1 VSDELRD
8 GLVAGVQAGDAR
20 AIAEAMAVVDD
31 LRPESFQRRQCLA
44 TELAAVTPDEHR
56 IVGLTGPPGAGKS
69 TLAAALIRAWVDSGS
84 GVGMVAVDP
93 TSQRSGGALLG
104 DRARLRFGPD
114 EPVFMRSLATRHR
127 LGGLAPAT
135 HELASVLCAAY
146 PRTLVETVGVGQSE
160 VAVEHVCD
168 SVVLVIQPGSGDAL
182 QFMKAGILEIP
193 DLFVVHKADLGAAAT
208 RTRNDLESIL
218 ALGPGPGA
226 DPDWTTPVL
235 SVSAQTGGGV
245 GELVE
250 ALDEHGRYLADSG
263 QGARRRQRS
272 RVARVLDA
280 FQSTYGS
287 YGLELLGGRD
297 AAIARAGGVDGTDL
311 DVFAQLTAAA
321 GLPGGRR
328 DS

>member
-1 VSDELRD
+1 VSEELRD
-8 GLVAGVQAGDAR
+8 GLVAEVQAGEVR
-20 AIAEAMAVVDD
+20 AIAEAMAIVDD
-31 LRPESFQRRQCLA
+31 LRRDGFLRRQRLAAELA
-44 TELAAVTPDEHR
+44 TGTPSHHS
-56 IVGLTGPPGAGKS
+56 IIGLTGPPGAGKS
-69 TLAAALIRAWVDSGS
+69 TLAGALIRAWVDAGS

-104 DRARLRFGPD
+104 DRARLRFGPK

-135 HELASVLCAAY
+135 HELASVLRAAY

-193 DLFVVHKADLGAAAT
+193 DLFVVHKADLGAPAT

-226 DPDWTTPVL
+226 DPDWKTPVL
-235 SVSAQTGGGV
+235 SVSAQTGDGLGD
-245 GELVE
+245 LVE
-250 ALDEHGRYLADSG
+250 ALDEHRRYLIDSG
-263 QGARRRQRS
+263 QGERRRSRS
-272 RVARVLDA
+272 RIARVLDS

-287 YGLELLGGRD
+287 HGLELLGGRD
-297 AAIARAGGVDGTDL
+297 AAIARAREIDGTDL
-311 DVFAQLTAAA
+311 DVFAELAALS
-321 GLPGGRR
+321 GLASGGR
-328 DS
+328 

>member
-1 VSDELRD
+1 MSEELRD
-8 GLVAGVQAGDAR
+8 DLVDGVQSGDAR
-20 AIAEAMAVVDD
+20 SIAEAMAVVDD
-31 LRPESFQRRQCLA
+31 LRPEAFSRRQHLAAELA
-44 TELAAVTPDEHR
+44 TVTPEHHS
-56 IVGLTGPPGAGKS
+56 IIGLTGPPGAGKS
-69 TLAAALIRAWVDSGS
+69 TLAGALIRAWVDGGS

-104 DRARLRFGPD
+104 DRARLRFGPK

-135 HELASVLCAAY
+135 HELASVLRAAY

-193 DLFVVHKADLGAAAT
+193 DLFVVHKADLGAPAT

-235 SVSAQTGGGV
+235 SVSAQTGDGLA
-245 GELVE
+245 ELVE
-250 ALDEHGRYLADSG
+250 ALDEHGRYLLESG
-263 QGARRRQRS
+263 QGKRRRSRS
-272 RVARVLDA
+272 RIARVLDS

-287 YGLELLGGRD
+287 HGLNLLGGRE
-297 AAIARAGGVDGTDL
+297 AAVALAREVEGTDL
-311 DVFAQLTAAA
+311 DVFAHLADRSGLASA
-321 GLPGGRR
+321 GREV
-328 DS
+328 

>member
-1 VSDELRD
+1 VADELRD
-8 GLVAGVQAGDAR
+8 GLIAEVCAGEVR

-31 LRPESFQRRQCLA
+31 LRPEAFRRRQA
-44 TELAAVTPDEHR
+44 LAARLAEATPAGHR

-69 TLAAALIRAWVDSGS
+69 TLASALIRSWVDGGS

-114 EPVFMRSLATRHR
+114 EPVFVRSLATRHR

-135 HELASVLCAAY
+135 FELAAVLRAAY
-146 PRTLVETVGVGQSE
+146 PYTLVETVGVGQSE

-193 DLFVVHKADLGAAAT
+193 DLFVVHKADLGAPAT

-218 ALGPGPGA
+218 ALGPSIGA
-226 DPDWTTPVL
+226 DPDWTPPVL
-235 SVSAQTGGGV
+235 SVSSQTGDGV
-245 GELVE
+245 ADLVE
-250 ALDEHGRYLADSG
+250 ALGAHERYLLDSG
-263 QGARRRQRS
+263 QGERRRRRN
-272 RVARVLDA
+272 RVARAVDA

-287 YGLELLGGRD
+287 HGVDLLGGRD
-297 AAIARAGGVDGTDL
+297 AAADKAAELDGTDL
-311 DVFAQLTAAA
+311 DVFAGLVGEA
-321 GLPGGRR
+321 GLG
-328 DS
+328 